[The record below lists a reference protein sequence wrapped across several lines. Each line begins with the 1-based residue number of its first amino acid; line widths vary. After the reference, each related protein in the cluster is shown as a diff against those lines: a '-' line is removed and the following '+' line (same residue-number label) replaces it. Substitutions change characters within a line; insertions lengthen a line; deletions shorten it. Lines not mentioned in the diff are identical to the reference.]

1 MTKSLTLVRNIDNI
15 MFRSSVV
22 YNATRKLFYIYDASK
37 EAYVVID
44 ASGNNY
50 YPTIEIRNKRDAE
63 HYIKI
68 EFERGDRIYSGDST
82 AEDNWIVFKP
92 INVVL
97 VDDSKTLNAH
107 KTVARKPSVHKNVRK
122 PATRKVKRA

>member
-50 YPTIEIRNKRDAE
+50 YPTVEIRTKRDAE

-82 AEDNWIVFKP
+82 AEDNWIIFKP
-92 INVVL
+92 VNVVL
-97 VDDSKTLNAH
+97 DDSKTLNAH
-107 KTVARKPSVHKNVRK
+107 KTIARKPVRK
-122 PATRKVKRA
+122 TVRKVKRA